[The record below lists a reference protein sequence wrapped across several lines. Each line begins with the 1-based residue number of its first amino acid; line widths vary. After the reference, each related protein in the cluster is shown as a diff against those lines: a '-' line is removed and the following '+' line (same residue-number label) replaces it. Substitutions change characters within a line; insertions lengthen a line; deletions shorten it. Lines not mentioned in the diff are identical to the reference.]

1 MTSSILL
8 DLSSYAGI
16 AASGLLKINYLFG
29 MLIGISYTRI
39 AFFKKLLTFF
49 KNWNVYSWH
58 NRTAYITLAFV
69 LLHPVVLL
77 LDPATKF
84 RFMDR
89 IFLLNAPTQRMY
101 VALGTIAMAAILMVI
116 VTTQKAVKR
125 GLTFRLWKKIHLI
138 SYLTGLLFIFHGI
151 MMDPQLKIR
160 PVDFLDAEKIATE
173 ACLLVLLV
181 ATFYRVRF
189 ELLNRHSSRFYSL
202 SISKIITETAD
213 AKTLVLDIRKK
224 ITKLFC
230 YSPGQ
235 FVEIKTTINGQEY
248 NRAHSLS
255 SSLYSVDGLHLMVK
269 RIHDGVVSGFLHDN
283 LDVGDVLQVLPPLDN
298 FLDETHSRITH
309 LVLFAGGSGIIPIY
323 SIIKSLLHDQP
334 KISFSLI
341 YANRSLN
348 DIIFKQQLKHL
359 QINYPDSLSV
369 THILSVADNS
379 WEGLRGRL
387 DQRRI
392 QEFLK
397 PWKAL
402 PILQTQYYICGPS
415 PLMELI
421 EYELLASSIPAK
433 LIYIEK
439 FISIGKTEDP
449 VEVGEVA
456 SQMVTG
462 GAILNARF
470 YGVENL
476 TFCEK
481 NQNLLDVL
489 LAAGI
494 NAPYSYKEGLNS
506 TCKVKLFKGR
516 VVMFKNAS
524 LSDYDLKD
532 SKILSCQA
540 IPLSDAISIDCDKPQ
555 S

>member
-1 MTSSILL
+1 
-8 DLSSYAGI
+8 
-16 AASGLLKINYLFG
+16 

-125 GLTFRLWKKIHLI
+125 GLTFRLWKKIRLI

-213 AKTLVLDIRKK
+213 AKTLVLDIRKN

-255 SSLYSVDGLHLMVK
+255 SSPYSVN
-269 RIHDGVVSGFLHDN
+269 I
-283 LDVGDVLQVLPPLDN
+283 
-298 FLDETHSRITH
+298 
-309 LVLFAGGSGIIPIY
+309 
-323 SIIKSLLHDQP
+323 
-334 KISFSLI
+334 
-341 YANRSLN
+341 
-348 DIIFKQQLKHL
+348 
-359 QINYPDSLSV
+359 
-369 THILSVADNS
+369 
-379 WEGLRGRL
+379 
-387 DQRRI
+387 
-392 QEFLK
+392 
-397 PWKAL
+397 
-402 PILQTQYYICGPS
+402 
-415 PLMELI
+415 
-421 EYELLASSIPAK
+421 
-433 LIYIEK
+433 
-439 FISIGKTEDP
+439 
-449 VEVGEVA
+449 
-456 SQMVTG
+456 
-462 GAILNARF
+462 
-470 YGVENL
+470 
-476 TFCEK
+476 
-481 NQNLLDVL
+481 
-489 LAAGI
+489 
-494 NAPYSYKEGLNS
+494 
-506 TCKVKLFKGR
+506 
-516 VVMFKNAS
+516 
-524 LSDYDLKD
+524 
-532 SKILSCQA
+532 
-540 IPLSDAISIDCDKPQ
+540 
-555 S
+555 